1 MKVADTNVVVR
12 FIVEDDDEQTRIATG
27 VIATDGI
34 LVSNT
39 VLLESEWVWRS
50 IYRFEH
56 AEISEAL
63 QSLQRTRGVTFAQ
76 PEIVARAVGWHADG
90 MDFADALHLA
100 QVGTGQR
107 FATFDR
113 KLAIIAARN
122 PPSVAIDL
130 L

>member
-1 MKVADTNVVVR
+1 MKVADTNIVVR
-12 FIVEDDDEQTRIATG
+12 FIVEDDKRQTRSATD

-50 IYRFEH
+50 IYGFRH
-56 AEISEAL
+56 GEISEAL
-63 QSLQRTRGVTFAQ
+63 RSLLQTRGVTFAQ
-76 PEIVARAVGWHADG
+76 PEIVVSAVAWHAEG

-100 QVGTGQR
+100 QVEAGQR
-107 FATFDR
+107 FVTFDR
-113 KLAIIAARN
+113 KLAAAASRVQS
-122 PPSVAIDL
+122 SVAIDL